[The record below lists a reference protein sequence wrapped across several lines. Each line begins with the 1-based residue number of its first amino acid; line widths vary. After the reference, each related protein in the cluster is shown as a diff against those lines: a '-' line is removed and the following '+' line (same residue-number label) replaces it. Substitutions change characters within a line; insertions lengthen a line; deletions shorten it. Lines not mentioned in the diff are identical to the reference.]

1 MKKTLLLILTS
12 SLTIATL
19 FQNKNFFN
27 TSDSERD
34 AEVMTAYDEYMK
46 RPKKDSIIH
55 FSPEQKK
62 FLVYNSKRNISIKE

>member
-1 MKKTLLLILTS
+1 MKKTLLLILTG
-12 SLTIATL
+12 SLTIGTV

-34 AEVMTAYDEYMK
+34 AEVLTVYDEYMR

-55 FSPEQKK
+55 FTPEQKK
-62 FLVYNSKRNISIKE
+62 FLVYNNKRNIGIME